1 MLIQDLEEHGK
12 EILLSNDAKIKWHN
26 NMVEAHFAATSREM
40 RMLIALSAHIDK
52 NGDDF
57 EYCVVSAKDLGAVM
71 NLDPHGA
78 YKILKDIVAKL
89 FTKPIVFKSIDKN
102 KEGQP
107 KKVDYYHI
115 FYRLTYDNDNCSIGY
130 QFSPAVKPLLLQVK
144 SAYVETSIDVLM
156 RFKCAYSSRIY
167 LYIVR
172 WSKLGT
178 YTISMRDLRE
188 QFGLGNTYS
197 LYSDFKRF
205 VVEPALAEINAFSKY
220 TVRAEFIK
228 TGRKYTHVK
237 FDISVKAGENPPID
251 TTATPQVPQKKAK
264 PKKQD
269 EPKLTEQQMAA
280 CKTLEQAG
288 ITDADFI
295 KKIIT
300 FRSLEYITANYSY
313 CYEKHKEGSVKNLGA
328 YLRQALE
335 KNYAQYNQN
344 IPQKNDENKEG
355 IGSVEPVHPSVPS
368 IPKPE
373 DMTKSEKDKEQAAL
387 SQKGKDAKKAEL
399 DEKYEIDKELS
410 MLTYIQQEQ
419 TLNEIRAAIKKEQ
432 DPEVLGRYMY
442 IVERDDTDFYDT
454 DLRFDVARYIY
465 RQRHPG
471 VIPFDDP
478 KFRKPKV
485 SDEVNEAFK
494 KVNELAAHMGMPK

>member
-220 TVRAEFIK
+220 NVRAEFIK

-237 FDISVKAGENPPID
+237 FDVSVKAGENPPID

-313 CYEKHKEGSVKNLGA
+313 CYKKYKEGSVKNLGA

-344 IPQKNDENKEG
+344 IPQKNDEKKED
-355 IGSVEPVHPSVPS
+355 IGSVEPVSPSAPS

-373 DMTKSEKDKEQAAL
+373 DMTKSDKDKER
-387 SQKGKDAKKAEL
+387 AEL
-399 DEKYEIDKELS
+399 IKKEKDIKYDLLDELRL
-410 MLTYIQQEQ
+410 MGCGLQET
-419 TLNEIRAAIKKEQ
+419 TLNEIKDAVRNEYRPDVKGRYLDILDMDTYDIGDSDKGKIIASYWYRMRYPDANPIVEPDFKA
-432 DPEVLGRYMY
+432 PEV
-442 IVERDDTDFYDT
+442 
-454 DLRFDVARYIY
+454 
-465 RQRHPG
+465 P
-471 VIPFDDP
+471 P
-478 KFRKPKV
+478 
-485 SDEVNEAFK
+485 EVNKAFK